1 MSLLR
6 LMLCGLAMALG
17 LPAAAEDRV
26 RLRPG
31 AHDEIVNGV
40 RLWYRVAGRESGTP
54 IVFLHGGPGQGSQTF
69 ARFAGPA
76 LERSHRMVYLDQRG
90 SGRSEKH
97 WAKRYSIPLM
107 VDDLEQLRRLW
118 KVERIALVGHSF
130 GTVLGLEYAAKY
142 PDRVSHLIL
151 TGAVVDFPAAMDLQC
166 ERLQRIDPE
175 AYKRS
180 VEGLA
185 KGSTRRCRLS
195 AAGRSFIDSAM
206 YPDPAIMKLVD
217 ETDSSDGMRNTG
229 EIFQALVPQG
239 LMEYRFRQAARL
251 TMPVL
256 VIGGASDFQA
266 MAGPL
271 RTFVREVPDGRLVE
285 YEGRGHFMFVED
297 PETLRPGRRRIPAQ
311 TPPLRSAGADLAGL
325 DPVGEG
331 AAVDQALGVD
341 PGQARGLDPDAGMAE
356 AAARTGILDGGAAG
370 LAGEHLLARS

>member
-6 LMLCGLAMALG
+6 SILCTLALAFS
-17 LPAAAEDRV
+17 LPAAAADGE

-31 AHDEIVNGV
+31 EHDEVVNGV

-76 LERSHRMVYLDQRG
+76 LERSRRMVYLDQRG

-97 WAKRYSIPLM
+97 WAKKYSIPLM

-118 KVERIALVGHSF
+118 KVERIALIGHSF
-130 GTVLGLEYAAKY
+130 GTVLAVEYAARY
-142 PDRVSHLIL
+142 PERVSHLIL
-151 TGAVVDFPAAMDLQC
+151 SGAVVDFPAALDLQC

-185 KGSTRRCRLS
+185 EGSTRRCRIS

-206 YPDPAIMKLVD
+206 FPDPAVMKLVD
-217 ETDSSDGMRNTG
+217 ETDNSDGMRNTG

-239 LMEYRFRQAARL
+239 LMEYRFRNAARL

-256 VIGGASDFQA
+256 VIAGAKDFQA
-266 MAGPL
+266 VVGPL

-297 PETLRPGRRRIPAQ
+297 PERFARDVGDFLRRR
-311 TPPLRSAGADLAGL
+311 PL
-325 DPVGEG
+325 
-331 AAVDQALGVD
+331 
-341 PGQARGLDPDAGMAE
+341 
-356 AAARTGILDGGAAG
+356 
-370 LAGEHLLARS
+370 